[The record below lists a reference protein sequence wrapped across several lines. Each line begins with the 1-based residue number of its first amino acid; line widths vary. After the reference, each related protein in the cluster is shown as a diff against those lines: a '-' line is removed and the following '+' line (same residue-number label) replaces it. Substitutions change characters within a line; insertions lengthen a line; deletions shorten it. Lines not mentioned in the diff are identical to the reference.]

1 MALNIRRQ
9 QYSQYDQTIENNQ
22 KNIFKKIQLNFKKL
36 NIDVS
41 QKRKHKIEKLTTY
54 EPALIMIVSK
64 KIHF

>member
-64 KIHF
+64 KINF